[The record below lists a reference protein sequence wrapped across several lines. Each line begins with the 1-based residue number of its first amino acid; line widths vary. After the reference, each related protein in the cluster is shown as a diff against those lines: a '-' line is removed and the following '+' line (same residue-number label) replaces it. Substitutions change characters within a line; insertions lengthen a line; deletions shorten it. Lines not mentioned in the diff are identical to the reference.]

1 MIKAPIPAKHRDMR
15 IQGHS
20 TLPAFLALALLV
32 ASGSAGAATLS
43 LTQTWVHDSD
53 PLRVATTFTQW
64 QDDGITGVGTE
75 QALALNS
82 FWFLHTYDGVGQNFN
97 RAQPF
102 ELPLDEQDLVA
113 QYVNGTFTGI
123 GNFSLGGSPRV
134 PIYDPVSGS
143 GGGGLSIAGNE
154 FGGQL
159 VWWLPVSGT
168 WSFTLESATLES
180 SAAVPLPGA
189 LGLLGAGLAL
199 LFVRRASSGNDR
211 ERPGVPHVGML

>member
-1 MIKAPIPAKHRDMR
+1 MR
-15 IQGHS
+15 IHGRS
-20 TLPAFLALALLV
+20 TLPALLALAFLV
-32 ASGSAGAATLS
+32 APALCGAATLT
-43 LTQTWVHDSD
+43 LTQTWVYDND

-64 QDDGITGVGTE
+64 QDDGITGVGNE

-82 FWFLHTYDGVGQNFN
+82 FWFLHTYNGVGQSFN

-113 QYVNGTFTGI
+113 HYVNGAFTGI
-123 GNFSLGGSPRV
+123 GNYSLGGSPRV
-134 PIYDPVSGS
+134 PIYNTSDNSGA
-143 GGGGLSIAGNE
+143 GGLSISGNE

-168 WSFTLESATLES
+168 WSFTLDSATLES

-189 LGLLGAGLAL
+189 LGLLAAGLGL
-199 LFVRRASSGNDR
+199 LFVRRAT
-211 ERPGVPHVGML
+211 PG